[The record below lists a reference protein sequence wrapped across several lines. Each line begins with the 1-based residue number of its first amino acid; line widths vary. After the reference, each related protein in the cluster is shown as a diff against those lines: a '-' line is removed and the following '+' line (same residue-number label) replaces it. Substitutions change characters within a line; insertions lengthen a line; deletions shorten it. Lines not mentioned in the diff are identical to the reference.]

1 MTEEKSPE
9 NKMENEM
16 EEKKLAPSQKAMIER
31 NRQKA
36 LLLRQAR
43 LMKKP
48 YAKDK
53 NDVGQKVKGP
63 AKVIDTGAGFY
74 LEEDDEEDKLMANI
88 PIKHAPGPIIT
99 ENKIF
104 CDDCGKEMQESYLKT
119 NYDVD
124 ICDVCRENEDKH
136 NLITKTDAR
145 TKYLLRDADFDVR
158 DPPLKFISRKNP
170 HHKSWGEMKLFYEP
184 QVYKRAMEIWE
195 TEEKIE
201 EERDK
206 REDNKEKTKRKKFDK
221 KVKELRLA
229 VRGSLARKDRGPH
242 QHEYGEETYDE
253 EEDMYSKKCQTCG
266 HIDTYEKM

>member
-1 MTEEKSPE
+1 MTEQMKI
-9 NKMENEM
+9 ENEI
-16 EEKKLAPSQKAMIER
+16 EEKKLAPSQKARIER

-43 LMKKP
+43 LMNKP

-53 NDVGQKVKGP
+53 NDVGQKVKGL
-63 AKVIDTGAGFY
+63 AKVIDTGAGFF
-74 LEEDDEEDKLMANI
+74 LEEDDDEDKLLTNI
-88 PIKHAPGPIIT
+88 PIKHAPGPVIT

-124 ICDVCRENEDKH
+124 ICDICRENEEKH
-136 NLITKTDAR
+136 NLITKTDAK

-253 EEDMYSKKCQTCG
+253 EDDMYSKKCLTCG